1 MKLPLR
7 RSELKTWHP
16 HTHTHT
22 HKYKI
27 KIENISVTTYHRI
40 NRLHRISPG
49 KLLNK
54 QAHGTSRQ
62 KYWSGLPFPSPGD
75 LTNLGIQPTSPEM
88 AGRFFTTEPGGKL
101 KDCSVIKS
109 CPTLCD
115 PMDCSLLGYSVHGV
129 FQGRILEWVAISF
142 TKESSGAGI
151 KLMTPVLAGRFF
163 ITETPGKPKL
173 NDTSM

>member
-1 MKLPLR
+1 M
-7 RSELKTWHP
+7 
-16 HTHTHT
+16 
-22 HKYKI
+22 
-27 KIENISVTTYHRI
+27 TTYHRI

-151 KLMTPVLAGRFF
+151 KLMTPVLAGGFF